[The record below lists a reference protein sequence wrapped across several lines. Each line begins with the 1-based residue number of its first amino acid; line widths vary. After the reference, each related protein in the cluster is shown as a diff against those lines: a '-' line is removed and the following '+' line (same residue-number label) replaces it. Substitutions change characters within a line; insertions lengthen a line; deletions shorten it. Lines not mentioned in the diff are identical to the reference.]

1 MSFNSKYWEYS
12 LSDDRSDLEDITFKF
27 RNKIIDEL
35 ASLDTLNTKEDI
47 SNEQRLKSYLG
58 FFKLLQCLEEMI
70 KRVQQER
77 DKKSDRGVDILEFRR
92 QLEEQIAKLVD
103 LKNEAALS

>member
-1 MSFNSKYWEYS
+1 MPV
-12 LSDDRSDLEDITFKF
+12 DRSQLEDITIKF
-27 RNKIIDEL
+27 HNKIMDEL
-35 ASLDTLNTKEDI
+35 VGLEQVNSSEEI

-58 FFKLLQCLEEMI
+58 FFKLLQCLEEMM

-92 QLEEQIAKLVD
+92 QLEEQIAKFVD
-103 LKNEAALS
+103 KENEATFS

>member
-1 MSFNSKYWEYS
+1 M
-12 LSDDRSDLEDITFKF
+12 DDRSDLEDIVFKF
-27 RNKIIDEL
+27 RNKIIEQL
-35 ASLDTLNTKEDI
+35 ASIDTLDGDENVP
-47 SNEQRLKSYLG
+47 NEQRLKSYLG

-77 DKKSDRGVDILEFRR
+77 DKKSERGVDILEFRQ

-103 LKNEAALS
+103 IKNEATLS

>member
-1 MSFNSKYWEYS
+1 M
-12 LSDDRSDLEDITFKF
+12 
-27 RNKIIDEL
+27 DEL
-35 ASLDTLNTKEDI
+35 VGLEQVNSSEEI

-58 FFKLLQCLEEMI
+58 FFKLLQCLEEMM

-92 QLEEQIAKLVD
+92 QLEEQIAKFVD
-103 LKNEAALS
+103 KENEATFS

>member
-1 MSFNSKYWEYS
+1 MFNSNLQECS
-12 LSDDRSDLEDITFKF
+12 LAYDRSDLENITFKF
-27 RNKIIDEL
+27 RNIVIDEL
-35 ASLDTLNTKEDI
+35 ASLDTAKGEEFVT
-47 SNEQRLKSYLG
+47 NEQRLKSYLG

-77 DKKSDRGVDILEFRR
+77 DAKSERGVDILEFRR

-103 LKNEAALS
+103 LKNEAIVS

>member
-1 MSFNSKYWEYS
+1 MSN
-12 LSDDRSDLEDITFKF
+12 DRSQLEDIAFKF
-27 RNKIIDEL
+27 HKKIIEEL
-35 ASLDTLNTKEDI
+35 ASLDASNASENDT
-47 SNEQRLKSYLG
+47 NEQRLKSYLG

-77 DKKSDRGVDILEFRR
+77 DKKSDRGVDILEFRQ

-103 LKNEAALS
+103 IKDEAAVS

>member
-1 MSFNSKYWEYS
+1 M
-12 LSDDRSDLEDITFKF
+12 
-27 RNKIIDEL
+27 DEL
-35 ASLDTLNTKEDI
+35 VGLEQVNSSEEI

-58 FFKLLQCLEEMI
+58 FFTLLQCLEEMM

-92 QLEEQIAKLVD
+92 QLEEQIAKFVD
-103 LKNEAALS
+103 KENEATFS

>member
-1 MSFNSKYWEYS
+1 MA
-12 LSDDRSDLEDITFKF
+12 DDRSDLEDITFKF
-27 RNKIIDEL
+27 REMIIGEL
-35 ASLDTLNTKEDI
+35 ANLDAVEGDEPV

-77 DKKSDRGVDILEFRR
+77 DKKSERGVDILEFRR

-103 LKNEAALS
+103 LKNEAIVS

>member
-1 MSFNSKYWEYS
+1 MAE
-12 LSDDRSDLEDITFKF
+12 DRSDLEDITLKL
-27 RNKIIDEL
+27 RDKIIDEL
-35 ASLDTLNTKEDI
+35 ANLDTMNSGEDI

-77 DKKSDRGVDILEFRR
+77 DAKSERGVDILEFRR
-92 QLEEQIAKLVD
+92 QLEEQIAELVD
-103 LKNEAALS
+103 IKNETTFS

>member
-1 MSFNSKYWEYS
+1 MPV
-12 LSDDRSDLEDITFKF
+12 DRSQLEDITIKF
-27 RNKIIDEL
+27 HNKIMDEL
-35 ASLDTLNTKEDI
+35 VGLEQVNSSEEI

-58 FFKLLQCLEEMI
+58 FFKLLQCLEEMM

-92 QLEEQIAKLVD
+92 QLEEQIDKFVD
-103 LKNEAALS
+103 KENEATFS

>member
-1 MSFNSKYWEYS
+1 MA
-12 LSDDRSDLEDITFKF
+12 DDRSDLEDITLKL
-27 RNKIIDEL
+27 RDKIIDEL
-35 ASLDTLNTKEDI
+35 ASLDTIDSGEDI

-70 KRVQQER
+70 KRVQQES
-77 DKKSDRGVDILEFRR
+77 DAKSERGVDILEFRR

-103 LKNEAALS
+103 IKNETTFS

>member
-1 MSFNSKYWEYS
+1 MA
-12 LSDDRSDLEDITFKF
+12 DDRSDLEGIAFKF
-27 RNKIIDEL
+27 REMIIGEL
-35 ASLDTLNTKEDI
+35 ANLDAVEGDEPV

-77 DKKSDRGVDILEFRR
+77 DKKSERGVDILEFRR

-103 LKNEAALS
+103 LKN

>member
-1 MSFNSKYWEYS
+1 MT
-12 LSDDRSDLEDITFKF
+12 DDRSDLEDIAFRF
-27 RNKIIDEL
+27 RNLIIDKL
-35 ASLDTLNTKEDI
+35 ASLDTADGDETVP
-47 SNEQRLKSYLG
+47 NEQRLKSYLG

-77 DKKSDRGVDILEFRR
+77 DKKSERGVDILEFRR

-103 LKNEAALS
+103 IKNEATLS

>member
-1 MSFNSKYWEYS
+1 MA
-12 LSDDRSDLEDITFKF
+12 DDRSDFEDITFKF
-27 RNKIIDEL
+27 RNLVIDKL
-35 ASLDTLNTKEDI
+35 ASLDTAEVDELI
-47 SNEQRLKSYLG
+47 PNEQHLKSYLG

-77 DKKSDRGVDILEFRR
+77 DAESERGVDILEFRR

-103 LKNEAALS
+103 IKNEATLS